1 MFKMEKSIS
10 RNFFQRICLKCDLRR
25 NCDIQVFH
33 DMQFLL
39 VKRSS
44 LSISRWSVI
53 DAGKMSEEL
62 T

>member
-10 RNFFQRICLKCDLRR
+10 GIFFQRNRLKCDLRR

-44 LSISRWSVI
+44 LSISR
-53 DAGKMSEEL
+53 
-62 T
+62 